1 MGLGWPWPRSLDSSV
16 PEYLG
21 QAGAKVVGLD
31 LLFTE
36 RSNEAHD
43 DEQFGRVVA
52 DALTVVS
59 VVVLQRRARD
69 ESPEGLRIFSERQ
82 DRARPS
88 IERFLVDGESP
99 RFDGAALPIDP
110 LLLSIAGFGNVTAGA
125 DRETPL
131 MGAYL
136 GTIPILSLPVAL
148 YAITHVADEKSHDWI
163 KEQRTDRGGFHIRY
177 CGPAQTVPTYS
188 YRAVLSSAI
197 RVREARTPQVAL
209 GEF

>member
-1 MGLGWPWPRSLDSSV
+1 MGLGWPWPRTLYNPV
-16 PEYLG
+16 LEYLG

-43 DEQFGRVVA
+43 DEQFGRVVG

-59 VVVLQRRARD
+59 VVVLQRGARD
-69 ESPEGLRIFSERQ
+69 DSPERFGMVFVRQ
-82 DRARPS
+82 DRARS
-88 IERFLVDGESP
+88 SVERLLAEGERQ
-99 RFDGAALPIDP
+99 RFDDAALPIDP
-110 LLLSIAGFGNVTAGA
+110 LLWSSAGFGNVTAGA

-148 YAITHVADEKSHDWI
+148 YAITHVADEKSLDWI
-163 KEQRTDRGGFHIRY
+163 KDQRIDRGGFHIRY
-177 CGPAQTVPTYS
+177 CGPAQTVPTCS
-188 YRAVLSSAI
+188 
-197 RVREARTPQVAL
+197 
-209 GEF
+209 